1 MTTVPPG
8 AQWYWEGRIHEHSH
22 NLVCSPVTWNTCF
35 LRVVEE
41 RCPFLP
47 RFCLCWVFRCVQAD
61 MQEQAAAFLFL
72 WIVLSTSRG
81 SLWELGKS
89 DHWFLLKVKNW
100 SYGYLTMFFA
110 LLMEWS
116 SVLIGKEP
124 DAGKDWRQKKKRAAE
139 DEMVGWNHWFDGHE
153 TGQTPGDSKGQ
164 GGPVCFSPW
173 GHRQSDTT
181 ERLNSNNRI
190 SFRLPRWLNGKEST
204 CQCRGHRRSW
214 LGRSPGEGNAN
225 LLQYSCLE
233 NPMNNKPCWL

>member
-1 MTTVPPG
+1 MNVTLRFLKFTVMTTVPPG

-110 LLMEWS
+110 LLIEWS

-124 DAGKDWRQKKKRAAE
+124 DAGKDWRQKKKRAAL
-139 DEMVGWNHWFDGHE
+139 DVMV
-153 TGQTPGDSKGQ
+153 
-164 GGPVCFSPW
+164 
-173 GHRQSDTT
+173 R
-181 ERLNSNNRI
+181 
-190 SFRLPRWLNGKEST
+190 
-204 CQCRGHRRSW
+204 
-214 LGRSPGEGNAN
+214 
-225 LLQYSCLE
+225 
-233 NPMNNKPCWL
+233 

>member
-139 DEMVGWNHWFDGHE
+139 M
-153 TGQTPGDSKGQ
+153 
-164 GGPVCFSPW
+164 
-173 GHRQSDTT
+173 
-181 ERLNSNNRI
+181 
-190 SFRLPRWLNGKEST
+190 RWLDSITNSMDMNLSKRWEIVKD
-204 CQCRGHRRSW
+204 RGAWYAAVHGVTKSW
-214 LGRSPGEGNAN
+214 IQLSYWTITKILSKVAIERNFLS
-225 LLQYSCLE
+225 
-233 NPMNNKPCWL
+233 